1 MRFWILK
8 LYKIPIIGIQSES
21 QTHTTLIFQP
31 TLISS
36 TIKGLNGACFH
47 VLIIP

>member
-1 MRFWILK
+1 MCFWRFK
-8 LYKIPIIGIQSES
+8 LYKIPIIGTQSES
-21 QTHTTLIFQP
+21 QTPPNFNF
-31 TLISS
+31 S